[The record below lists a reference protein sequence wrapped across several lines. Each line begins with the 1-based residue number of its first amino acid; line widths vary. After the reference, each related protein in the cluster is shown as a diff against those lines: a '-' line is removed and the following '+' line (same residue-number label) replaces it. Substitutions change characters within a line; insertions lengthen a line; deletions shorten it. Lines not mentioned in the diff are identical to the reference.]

1 MDDKKATPDDYITG
15 LKNALEFHQAQVNKY
30 NLAIHAFEE
39 GYKEGGAVR
48 EEPQRARA
56 MNNAEYLRN
65 LSDEQLAEWINEHD
79 DWWCFCNGECPYNDG
94 SKECIECKHS
104 CLDGRLKWLR
114 QEHKE

>member
-1 MDDKKATPDDYITG
+1 M
-15 LKNALEFHQAQVNKY
+15 
-30 NLAIHAFEE
+30 
-39 GYKEGGAVR
+39 VR
-48 EEPQRARA
+48 EEPQGVRA

-79 DWWCFCNGECPYNDG
+79 DWWCFCNSECPYNDG
-94 SKECIECKHS
+94 IDCTKCAHS